1 MDMLAI
7 NEDLI
12 LFLLGYSKS
21 MIDPIR
27 GAKTMMS
34 DEKLIILSIYQYH
47 QHLYFA

>member
-1 MDMLAI
+1 MNMLA
-7 NEDLI
+7 NVDLI
-12 LFLLGYSKS
+12 LLFEYSKS